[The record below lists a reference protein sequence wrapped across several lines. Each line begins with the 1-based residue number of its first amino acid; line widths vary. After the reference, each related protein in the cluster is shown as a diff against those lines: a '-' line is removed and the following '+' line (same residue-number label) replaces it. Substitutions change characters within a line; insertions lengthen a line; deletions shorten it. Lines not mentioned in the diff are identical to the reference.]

1 MRNFS
6 RRVRSFNPTSLVN
19 NLSHAPQTEE
29 VNFVPRHAFAD
40 FGFHPILQ
48 ANVSA
53 RNYPALTPVQ
63 DQIIPLMLAG
73 KDAVGLA
80 NTGSGKTAAF
90 LLPLIQKVIS
100 DKTQKVLIM
109 VPTRELAAQI
119 DQEFKSFAKNTGL
132 SSALCIGGVSIR
144 GQIYTL
150 RYRPQFVI
158 GTPGRLKD
166 LANQQ
171 VINFFQFNNVILDEV
186 DRMLDMGFVREITAI
201 LSSLPKIRQS
211 ACFSATITPEISKIL
226 TNFLNS
232 PATVSIWANTPLACI
247 SQKIINSGGRPK
259 IDVLHNL
266 LISPG
271 FDKVLVFGRTK
282 FGLEK
287 LAADLG
293 RRGFRV
299 VAIHGNKSQSQRQFS
314 LDQFKNNHV
323 KVLLATDVASR
334 GLDIDNVTHVI
345 NYDLPESYED
355 YVHRIGRTGRANKS
369 GIALTLVD

>member
-1 MRNFS
+1 M
-6 RRVRSFNPTSLVN
+6 
-19 NLSHAPQTEE
+19 
-29 VNFVPRHAFAD
+29 PRHAFAD